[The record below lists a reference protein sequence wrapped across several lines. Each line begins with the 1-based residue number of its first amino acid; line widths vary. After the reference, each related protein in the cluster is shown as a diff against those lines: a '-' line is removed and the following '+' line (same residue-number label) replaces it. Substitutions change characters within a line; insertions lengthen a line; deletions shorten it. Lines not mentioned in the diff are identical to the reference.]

1 MYICIEG
8 NIGAGKTTLSK
19 ALAQKLKAT
28 YLPEQFEENT
38 LLPLFYK
45 DKETFAFP
53 TEYSFLIERQK
64 QLVTHFNALK
74 NGQVT
79 VSDFH
84 FDKCLCFGK
93 TNLAKK
99 DFTFFKKHFKAIK
112 STIPTPDLVVYLD
125 TETPLLVN
133 NIKKRGRTIEKGLQ
147 EEYLKKLKKSLD
159 KYYKIDGKINTL
171 VLILTIQQYNASTT
185 EACCKEIL
193 EVIKTFKH

>member
-8 NIGAGKTTLSK
+8 NIGAGKTTLSQ
-19 ALAQKLKAT
+19 ALAKKLKAT
-28 YLPEQFEENT
+28 YLPEKFEENT

-64 QLVTHFNALK
+64 QLVTHFNSLK
-74 NGQVT
+74 KGQIT

-93 TNLAKK
+93 TNLSKK
-99 DFTFFKKHFKAIK
+99 DFTFFKKHFKAIR
-112 STIPTPDLVVYLD
+112 STIPLPGLVVYLD
-125 TETPLLVN
+125 TETNLLIN
-133 NIKKRGRTIEKGLQ
+133 NIKNRGREIEKDLKVD
-147 EEYLKKLKKSLD
+147 YLKKLKKSLD

-171 VLILTIQQYNASTT
+171 VLILTIPQYNASTT
-185 EACCKEIL
+185 EACCNEIIDVL
-193 EVIKTFKH
+193 KTIKH